1 MGSLIN
7 EILARLK
14 LITALQFVTVWNN
27 QFEYME
33 NGESY
38 LFPMPCGFVQIES
51 DNNMDIGGNFQGSD
65 LNITIH
71 LGQNVL
77 NGDLMDENLTIFDL
91 RDLVIK
97 SMATFKPTK
106 TGLMTKISEG
116 QDFDHTNI
124 YHYEIKYKTHF
135 IDDVAVPQQYFTT
148 PPINANIT
156 IA

>member
-1 MGSLIN
+1 MGSLVS

-14 LITALQFVTVWNN
+14 LITPLQFVTVWNN

-38 LFPMPCGFVQIES
+38 LFSMPCGFVQIES
-51 DNNMDIGGNFQGSD
+51 DSNSDIGGNFQGSD
-65 LNITIH
+65 LEITIH

-106 TGLMTKISEG
+106 TGLMTKVLES
-116 QDFDHTNI
+116 QNFDHTNI
-124 YHYEIKYKTHF
+124 YHYQIKYKTHF
-135 IDDVAVPQQYFTT
+135 IDDVAAPRQYFTT
-148 PPINANIT
+148 PPINANVT
-156 IA
+156 RT